1 VRWSGAHFTGDIVHH
16 ANPRPQPY
24 EEPREPTT
32 LPGILT
38 HLDAVYSL
46 ALALTGDTDRAADLT
61 EDVFASVRDDLW
73 TTLGGHSLRERLLA
87 RCVATFTH
95 VGSARSGG
103 SAELSQRPGDDPS
116 ELFAALTDLPW
127 DERAAIVL
135 VDRLGLTYAA
145 GAAVLGTAVPEFRA
159 LLHRARSVA
168 FAAYRA
174 GAR

>member
-1 VRWSGAHFTGDIVHH
+1 VHH
-16 ANPRPQPY
+16 AQPRPQAN
-24 EEPREPTT
+24 EEPRGPTT

-38 HLDAVYSL
+38 HLDAVYDL
-46 ALALTGDTDRAADLT
+46 ALVLTGDTDRAADLT

-87 RCVATFTH
+87 CCVATFKQ
-95 VGSARSGG
+95 VGSARSGQC
-103 SAELSQRPGDDPS
+103 AEVSQPPGDNAS
-116 ELFAALTDLPW
+116 ELRAALTSLPW

-135 VDRLGLTYAA
+135 VDQLGLTYAA
-145 GAAVLGTAVPEFRA
+145 GAAVLGTEVPEFRA

>member
-1 VRWSGAHFTGDIVHH
+1 MHH
-16 ANPRPQPY
+16 AQPRPQAN
-24 EEPREPTT
+24 EEPRGPT

-38 HLDAVYSL
+38 HLDAVYGL
-46 ALALTGDTDRAADLT
+46 ALALTGDTDCAADLT

-87 RCVATFTH
+87 RCVATFTQ

-103 SAELSQRPGDDPS
+103 SAEASQLPHDNAS
-116 ELFAALTDLPW
+116 ELRAVLTGLPW
-127 DERAAIVL
+127 DERTAIVL
-135 VDRLGLTYAA
+135 VDQLGLTYAA
-145 GAAVLGTAVPEFRA
+145 GAAVLGTDVPEFRA

>member
-1 VRWSGAHFTGDIVHH
+1 MHH
-16 ANPRPQPY
+16 AQPRPKAH
-24 EEPREPTT
+24 EEPRGPTT
-32 LPGILT
+32 LPGILA
-38 HLDAVYSL
+38 HLDAVYGL

-87 RCVATFTH
+87 RCVTTFKQT
-95 VGSARSGG
+95 GSARSGG
-103 SAELSQRPGDDPS
+103 SAEVSQLPGDNAS
-116 ELFAALTDLPW
+116 ELRAALTRLSW
-127 DERAAIVL
+127 DERTAIVL
-135 VDRLGLTYAA
+135 VDQLGLTYAA
-145 GAAVLGTAVPEFRA
+145 GAAVLGTEVPQFRT

>member
-1 VRWSGAHFTGDIVHH
+1 MHH
-16 ANPRPQPY
+16 AQPRPQAH
-24 EEPREPTT
+24 EEPRGPTT

-38 HLDAVYSL
+38 HLDAVYGL

-87 RCVATFTH
+87 RCVATFKQT
-95 VGSARSGG
+95 GSARSGG
-103 SAELSQRPGDDPS
+103 FSAVSQLPGDTAS
-116 ELFAALTDLPW
+116 ALRTALTGLPW
-127 DERAAIVL
+127 NERTAIVL
-135 VDRLGLTYAA
+135 VDQLGLTSAA
-145 GAAVLGTAVPEFRA
+145 GAAVLGTDVPEFRA